1 MNRITVVK
9 AQKFVSKVRQSQFI
23 SYIRKIESI
32 SDFRSWL
39 SQIKKDHYDSSHAC
53 WAYRMYEDDQLIKH
67 SSDAGE
73 PSGTAGQPILKVLE
87 QYDIIQTGIVIVR
100 YFGGTKL
107 GKRGLI
113 DAYFESAKNVVD
125 RSELIPWSDPQF
137 YRVMCPMSYYGI
149 LSKNIMNI
157 NGKIIKDESG
167 EELQWVI
174 QIDRSMTNKL
184 IKTVRSS
191 TMGEGNLDKII
202 REAKIEEP

>member
-1 MNRITVVK
+1 MSLRTVLN
-9 AQKFVSKVRQSQFI
+9 AQKYVSKVRKSQFI

-39 SQIKKDHYDSSHAC
+39 SQVKKDHYDCSHAC
-53 WAYRMYEDDQLIKH
+53 WAYRIYKDNQLIKH

-73 PSGTAGQPILKVLE
+73 PSGTAGLPILKVLE
-87 QYDIIQTGIVIVR
+87 QYHIIQTGIIIVR

-125 RSELIPWSDPQF
+125 KSKLILWTDFQF
-137 YRVMCPMSYYGI
+137 YRITSPMHYFGI
-149 LSKNIMNI
+149 LSKKIMSI
-157 NGKIIKDESG
+157 NGKIIKDQSG
-167 EELQWVI
+167 EELKWVI

-184 IKTVRSS
+184 IKMVSSS
-191 TMGEGNLDKII
+191 TMGEGNLVKMKKELNVDKT
-202 REAKIEEP
+202 